1 MFQLFSF
8 FTCKTIGKKKIIET
22 LFLSAHF
29 NFSDSE
35 IITEKVGGHVNDL
48 IWLNYDSILKL
59 VPVNLLHGQP
69 QGQDDL
75 SI

>member
-1 MFQLFSF
+1 MYTRIRNNFMTNFY
-8 FTCKTIGKKKIIET
+8 KKK
-22 LFLSAHF
+22 FH

-35 IITEKVGGHVNDL
+35 IITEKVGGHVKDL

>member
-1 MFQLFSF
+1 MYTRIRNNFI
-8 FTCKTIGKKKIIET
+8 TNYYKKI
-22 LFLSAHF
+22 S
-29 NFSDSE
+29 
-35 IITEKVGGHVNDL
+35 IISQTVKSSTKKVDGHVYDL